1 MNCPN
6 CGDRT
11 TGVFMWALKASS
23 ITYNENEGESVAD
36 LCSYPE
42 LELEAVDA
50 GTMAECMD
58 CEHNAELRDFF
69 PGDVNA

>member
-6 CGDRT
+6 CGDEI
-11 TGVFMWALKASS
+11 TGVVMKV
-23 ITYNENEGESVAD
+23 ITSGVIFKEERNEPKAD

-42 LELEAVDA
+42 LEADMVDA

-58 CEHNAELRDFF
+58 CEHKAELRDFF
-69 PGDVNA
+69 PGDINA